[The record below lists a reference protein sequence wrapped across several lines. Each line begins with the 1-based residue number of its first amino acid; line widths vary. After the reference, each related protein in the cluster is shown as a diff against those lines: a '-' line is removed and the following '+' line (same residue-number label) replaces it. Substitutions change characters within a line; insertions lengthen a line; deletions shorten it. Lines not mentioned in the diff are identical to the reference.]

1 MPTRQTRWIIAH
13 TLVSLGFGCLMLFLV
28 GKLLAITG
36 TITSLQDLASPE
48 YAPIALAALALG
60 NPVFRLL
67 RYRNLL
73 AVVFFAALSLLDPRL
88 ASFSSA
94 IFCVLV
100 AARKLLHRWEQRSHE
115 RTILRMPFGQTPIA
129 ATAKRTTPKCTRG
142 FRAGLA
148 AGLAGAPLPSSK
160 RPQTDP
166 ATDRFVPCESTQ
178 VPSQTTAQDGPS
190 IITPSFNPATGLPM
204 LGPLFDIMG
213 NPLYFSNSD
222 IQSID
227 NGLDD
232 DAFHTSIFDK
242 IDSPYGDYS
251 WDI

>member
-67 RYRNLL
+67 RCRNLL

-88 ASFSSA
+88 ASLSSA

-115 RTILRMPFGQTPIA
+115 RTILRMSFGQTPIA

-148 AGLAGAPLPSSK
+148 AGLAGAPLPTTK
-160 RPQTDP
+160 RQKAAP
-166 ATDRFVPCESTQ
+166 AAVRSASRENTCPA
-178 VPSQTTAQDGPS
+178 SQTTFQDIPS
-190 IITPSFNPATGLPM
+190 VITPFFNPATSLPM
-204 LGPLFDIMG
+204 MNSLFDILG
-213 NPLYFSNSD
+213 NPLYVS
-222 IQSID
+222 
-227 NGLDD
+227 LDD
-232 DAFHTSIFDK
+232 NPFLTSIFDT
-242 IDSPYGDYS
+242 IEVP
-251 WDI
+251 